1 MEAYQTITA
10 LAALAQ
16 EHRLQ
21 AFRFLVQQGATGAA
35 AGTIAAHLDIPAS
48 SLSFHLAQLERAGL
62 IVRVRQSR
70 SLIYSADFAA
80 MNALLGYLMENC
92 CAGQATGVTSQ
103 IPACGPAGEVQPNKT
118 NNERNAA

>member
-1 MEAYQTITA
+1 MDQTRTITA

-21 AFRFLVQQGATGAA
+21 AFRFLVQQGSEGAA
-35 AGTIAAHLDIPAS
+35 AGAIADHLGIPAS

-62 IVRVRQSR
+62 LVRVRKSR

-80 MNALLGYLMENC
+80 MTTLVGYLMENC
-92 CAGQATGVTSQ
+92 CGSGAACA
-103 IPACGPAGEVQPNKT
+103 PACETQP
-118 NNERNAA
+118 ERNAA

>member
-1 MEAYQTITA
+1 MEIKDTVAA

-21 AFRFLVQQGATGAA
+21 AFRFLVQRGPDGAA
-35 AGTIAAHLDIPAS
+35 AGAIADHLNIPPS

-62 IVRVRQSR
+62 VLRVRQGR

-80 MNALLGYLMENC
+80 MGALVGYLTENC
-92 CAGQATGVTSQ
+92 CGNRDICFPAQA
-103 IPACGPAGEVQPNKT
+103 
-118 NNERNAA
+118 NAA

>member
-1 MEAYQTITA
+1 MDATQTIAA

-21 AFRFLVQQGATGAA
+21 AFRFLVQRGADGAA
-35 AGTIAAHLDIPAS
+35 AGVIADHLAIPAS

-62 IVRVRQSR
+62 VVRVRKSR

-80 MNALLGYLMENC
+80 MNTLVGYLMENC
-92 CAGQATGVTSQ
+92 CSGAN
-103 IPACGPAGEVQPNKT
+103 ACAPVCETQPERPIL
-118 NNERNAA
+118 ERNAA